1 MFQIYTIV
9 GDIMFKTM
17 ENLKLIDIMRRPAS
31 KHRVFKNRFSHAL
44 IFKISGESL
53 YNFEGTEI
61 IHNTGELLFIPKG
74 QNYSLHCECEKSE
87 YLLINFDAE
96 IQDARVQ
103 KHCIEN
109 YFDLDFI
116 YKNLEKLWLFGAE
129 SQRYKCISVFY
140 DIISF
145 ITQKQDSNYALK
157 SKLSKIKNADKYLQ
171 DHIFDS
177 TLKSGTLAS
186 LCNMSDTYFRK
197 IFKACYGLNP
207 HEYINAKRLARA
219 KAVLACGDYKTVS
232 EVAQSVGF
240 DDALYFSKLFKE
252 KYGVPPSKYVS
263 ID

>member
-1 MFQIYTIV
+1 
-9 GDIMFKTM
+9 MFKTM

-31 KHRVFKNRFSHAL
+31 KYREFKSRFSHAL
-44 IFKISGESL
+44 VFKISGESI
-53 YNFEGTEI
+53 YNFEGMEI
-61 IHNTGELLFIPKG
+61 VHHTGELLFIPKG
-74 QNYSLHCECEKSE
+74 QKYCLRCECEGSE

-96 IQDARVQ
+96 IPDAKVQ
-103 KHCIEN
+103 KYSVEN

-116 YKNLEKLWLFGAE
+116 YKNLEKMWLFGAE

-140 DIISF
+140 DIISY

-171 DHIFDS
+171 EHIFDS

-219 KAVLACGDYKTVS
+219 KAVIACGDYKTVS

-240 DDALYFSKLFKE
+240 DDALYFSKIFKE
-252 KYGVPPSKYVS
+252 KYGVPPSKFVS